1 MQQKLIRSATVLQHL
16 LCSIC
21 STFRVMNPQVAETL
35 FLLSFGHLFGL
46 YNPNQLASALR
57 IPKSRLYRHLTE
69 LSPDQWKRVLIEI
82 AGTMAIE
89 HIRDTE
95 SKSDATKSRHRITI
109 SVDDTVLARY
119 GKHLSYCYRWWS
131 KKQNAAIW
139 SQNVLAITIKI
150 GVRIFPLNIRLVGKQ
165 GRGNTDKPSCLVSM
179 IDEVLKFFDTK
190 EVNLR
195 AYPITF
201 DSWYGSHSLIESLTG
216 RGFESILIHGK
227 NNYVMTIDKKCA
239 KLSVHK
245 KSVTLCENQ
254 WGCNKPVYRAR
265 AVSGT
270 FGSLVVLFFSDMGQM
285 RTMLVFGKSLRCAE
299 ILKIWGQHHGI
310 EQFWRLMKSNMKL
323 SEMSLSSRRGAS
335 ASVGVKVLGYLVLV
349 NMRVSTGRSF
359 HQIQMELSGQREL
372 FGAIMAHFHEHDT
385 GEYG

>member
-119 GKHLSYCYRWWS
+119 GKPLSYCYRWWS

-227 NNYVMTIDKKCA
+227 NNTI
-239 KLSVHK
+239 
-245 KSVTLCENQ
+245 
-254 WGCNKPVYRAR
+254 
-265 AVSGT
+265 
-270 FGSLVVLFFSDMGQM
+270 GS
-285 RTMLVFGKSLRCAE
+285 
-299 ILKIWGQHHGI
+299 
-310 EQFWRLMKSNMKL
+310 
-323 SEMSLSSRRGAS
+323 
-335 ASVGVKVLGYLVLV
+335 
-349 NMRVSTGRSF
+349 
-359 HQIQMELSGQREL
+359 
-372 FGAIMAHFHEHDT
+372 
-385 GEYG
+385 